1 MSKRPVQPPPVP
13 APKQIHINDA
23 VTILAG
29 RVQRLEAL
37 CGAKF
42 KGIESMIGDHESKF
56 IESTPDLDRFA
67 EMFSSFNQRLNE
79 ISDRLTVIERAN
91 NVKTP
96 KKKGGTVMLTELE
109 QPGEVSFSSEKA

>member
-1 MSKRPVQPPPVP
+1 MSKRPVPPPKAP
-13 APKQIHINDA
+13 PPPKQIHINDA
-23 VTILAG
+23 VSFIAG
-29 RVQRLEAL
+29 KVNRLETL

-42 KGIESMIGDHESKF
+42 KGIESKIGDHESKF

-79 ISDRLTVIERAN
+79 LSDRLSTIERAN

-109 QPGEVSFSSEKA
+109 QTPDVSFSS

>member
-1 MSKRPVQPPPVP
+1 MSRRPVPQQAPPP

-23 VTILAG
+23 VTILASK
-29 RVQRLEAL
+29 VTRLEAL

-42 KGIESMIGDHESKF
+42 KGIEGKIGDHENKF

-67 EMFSSFNQRLNE
+67 EMFSNFNLRLNE
-79 ISDRLTVIERAN
+79 LSDRLASMERAN
-91 NVKTP
+91 NVKPP

-109 QPGEVSFSSEKA
+109 ATGDVSFTS

>member
-1 MSKRPVQPPPVP
+1 MSKRPVPPPKAP
-13 APKQIHINDA
+13 PPKQIHVNEA
-23 VTILAG
+23 VSIIAG
-29 RVQRLEAL
+29 KVQRLEAL

-42 KGIESMIGDHESKF
+42 KGIECKIGDHESKF

-79 ISDRLTVIERAN
+79 LSDRLATMERVN
-91 NVKTP
+91 NVKPP

-109 QPGEVSFSSEKA
+109 QTADVSFSS

>member
-1 MSKRPVQPPPVP
+1 MSKRPVQQPPVQ

-29 RVQRLEAL
+29 KVQRLETL

-42 KGIESMIGDHESKF
+42 KGIEGKIGDHENKF

-67 EMFSSFNQRLNE
+67 EMFSNFNQRLNE
-79 ISDRLTVIERAN
+79 LSDRLSVLERAN
-91 NVKTP
+91 NVKPP

-109 QPGEVSFSSEKA
+109 QTGDVSFSS